1 MELDLKK
8 TVDVLL
14 SKVWT
19 IVAATLVGA
28 MLFLIVNIFF
38 VTPKYTSTALLY
50 VSNVSERKTS
60 VVTTSDVAVSKQLVD
75 TCVVILNSRT
85 VLDKVAEQAAL
96 GYSATQIKKMISAQ
110 SVSSTEVFRISVTH
124 TNPQEAQIIADAILK
139 VAPSEIKR
147 VINAGAVSIIDYAT
161 LPLAPSSPNIPK
173 NTVLGAILGAILA
186 ISIILLTQVFD
197 SRIKNEF
204 ELAESFDLPIIGV
217 IPSFRMAEKT
227 SSSSRKKKKE
237 RAN

>member
-14 SKVWT
+14 SKIWT

-85 VLDKVAEQAAL
+85 VLDKVAEQAGL
-96 GYSATQIKKMISAQ
+96 GYSATKIKKMISAQ

-173 NTVLGAILGAILA
+173 NTVLGAILGAALA
-186 ISIILLTQVFD
+186 IGVILLTQVFD

-227 SSSSRKKKKE
+227 SSSRRKKK
-237 RAN
+237 RGAN